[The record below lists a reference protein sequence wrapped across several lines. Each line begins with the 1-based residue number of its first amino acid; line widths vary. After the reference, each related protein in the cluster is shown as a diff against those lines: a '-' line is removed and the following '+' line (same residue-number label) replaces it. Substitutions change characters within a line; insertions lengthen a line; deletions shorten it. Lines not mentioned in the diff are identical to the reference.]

1 MWLFSGPLLKEI
13 RQYFDETA
21 VHSNVDRTLYIYSG
35 HDVTIVSLWR
45 ALGFEEL
52 IEPEYGASVV
62 LELHEDI
69 ENESFFVK
77 VGNKLRFISKH

>member
-21 VHSNVDRTLYIYSG
+21 VHLNVDRTLYIYSG